1 MQEDTNGKKK
11 KRRRKKSKFGYYLY
25 AITILLLTI
34 INITLAALLLTNVQG
49 IEVKGTKY
57 SQKSDIVAWIEEDPM
72 TNNSLYT
79 LWKFKLGHYTLPV
92 YLEDVDV
99 SLTAPWKVK
108 VKVQEK
114 QMIGCILVDNSY
126 VYFDADVLVLKK
138 GSEYDTGL
146 PLIDGLTV
154 KDAKLFEYLKVE
166 NRKVFSYIVKVTEEI
181 AEADLSPDRLVWE
194 DDSMNLYFERICVRL
209 GKSNFS
215 EKIQELPPI
224 LTKLE
229 GKQGTLQMEHYTED
243 SKNISFE
250 KSDEES

>member
-34 INITLAALLLTNVQG
+34 INITLAALLLTKVQG

-79 LWKFKLGHYTLPV
+79 LWKFKLGHYTLPG

-126 VYFDADVLVLKK
+126 VYFDADGLVLKK

-146 PLIDGLTV
+146 PLIEGLTV

>member
-34 INITLAALLLTNVQG
+34 INITLAALLLTKVQG
-49 IEVKGTKY
+49 IEVKGIKY

-126 VYFDADVLVLKK
+126 VYFDADGLVLKK

-146 PLIDGLTV
+146 PLIEGLTV

>member
-1 MQEDTNGKKK
+1 MQEDTKGKKK

-25 AITILLLTI
+25 AVTVLLLTI
-34 INITLAALLLTNVQG
+34 TNITLAALLLTQVQG
-49 IEVKGTKY
+49 IEVKGTGY
-57 SQKSDIVAWIEEDPM
+57 SQKSDIVAWIEEDPL
-72 TNNSLYT
+72 TVNSLYT
-79 LWKFKLGHYTLPV
+79 LWKFKFDHYTLPV
-92 YLEDVDV
+92 YLEDVNV

-114 QMIGCILVDNSY
+114 QMIGCILLDNSY
-126 VYFDADVLVLKK
+126 VYFDSEGLVLKK
-138 GSEYDTGL
+138 GSEYDTEL
-146 PLIDGLTV
+146 PLIEGLTV

-166 NRKVFSYIVKVTEEI
+166 NKKVFSYIVKVTEEI

-194 DDSMNLYFERICVRL
+194 DDSMNLYFEQICVRL
-209 GKSNFS
+209 GKSNFA
-215 EKIQELPPI
+215 EKILQLPPI

-229 GKQGTLQMEHYTED
+229 GKHGTLQMEHYTED

>member
-1 MQEDTNGKKK
+1 MQEDTNGKKR

-25 AITILLLTI
+25 AITVLLLTI
-34 INITLAALLLTNVQG
+34 INITLATLLLTKVQG

-57 SQKSDIVAWIEEDPM
+57 SQKSDIVTWIEEDPM

-92 YLEDVDV
+92 YLEDVEV

-108 VKVQEK
+108 VKVREK
-114 QMIGCILVDNSY
+114 QMIGCILVGNSY
-126 VYFDADVLVLKK
+126 VYFDAEGLVLKK
-138 GSEYDTGL
+138 GSEYDTEI
-146 PLIDGLTV
+146 PLIEGLTV
-154 KDAKLFEYLKVE
+154 KDSKLFEYLKVE
-166 NRKVFSYIVKVTEEI
+166 NKKVFSYIVKVTEEI
-181 AEADLSPDRLVWE
+181 AEADISPDRLVWE
-194 DDSMNLYFERICVRL
+194 NDSMNLYFEQICVKL
-209 GKSNFS
+209 GKTNFA
-215 EKIQELPPI
+215 EKILQLPPI

>member
-25 AITILLLTI
+25 AITVLLLTI
-34 INITLAALLLTNVQG
+34 INITLATLLLTKVQG

-57 SQKSDIVAWIEEDPM
+57 SQESDIVTWIEEDPM

-92 YLEDVDV
+92 YLEDVEV

-108 VKVQEK
+108 VKVREK
-114 QMIGCILVDNSY
+114 QMIGCILVGNSY
-126 VYFDADVLVLKK
+126 VYFDAEGLVLKK
-138 GSEYDTGL
+138 GSEYDTEI
-146 PLIDGLTV
+146 PLIEGLTV
-154 KDAKLFEYLKVE
+154 KDSKLFEYLKVE
-166 NRKVFSYIVKVTEEI
+166 NKKVFSYIVKVTEEI
-181 AEADLSPDRLVWE
+181 AEADISPDRLVWE
-194 DDSMNLYFERICVRL
+194 NDSMNLYFEQICVKL
-209 GKSNFS
+209 GKTNFA
-215 EKIQELPPI
+215 EKILQLPPI

>member
-34 INITLAALLLTNVQG
+34 INITLAALLLTKVQG

-126 VYFDADVLVLKK
+126 VYFDADGLVLKK

-146 PLIDGLTV
+146 PLIEGLTV